1 MCSGSRIIMTER
13 GDAVAG
19 KERKKG
25 SGREKQKTTQEDPR
39 QPLLKELRG
48 LIREIDRE
56 GLLFLI
62 KQANTL
68 IYNQRVEKL
77 NREAQK
83 ESKTPSSTKRGKQ
96 ENPSVQEG
104 GVSIERGA
112 FGRSFIVDLG
122 QVRKTFDEAEMLGL
136 VNVAKAGTSGIDGAA
151 RIYRWL
157 SRNRDDVLL
166 DAGIGSARDTVLTD
180 LWKVLGKSFSIRNQ

>member
-1 MCSGSRIIMTER
+1 M
-13 GDAVAG
+13 
-19 KERKKG
+19 
-25 SGREKQKTTQEDPR
+25 
-39 QPLLKELRG
+39 KELRG
-48 LIREIDRE
+48 LIREIDRD

-68 IYNQRVEKL
+68 IYNQRIEQL
-77 NREAQK
+77 NRESETERRNPPAAQQK
-83 ESKTPSSTKRGKQ
+83 KQ

-112 FGRSFIVDLG
+112 FGRSFILDLG
-122 QVRKTFDEAEMLGL
+122 QVRKTFDEGEMLGL
-136 VNVAKAGTSGIDGAA
+136 VGVAKAGTSARDGAA

-166 DAGIGSARDTVLTD
+166 DAGINSAGNPILAD
-180 LWKVLGKSFSIRNQ
+180 LWKVLGRSFSIRNQGQL

>member
-1 MCSGSRIIMTER
+1 M
-13 GDAVAG
+13 AG
-19 KERKKG
+19 KEGKTESGKK
-25 SGREKQKTTQEDPR
+25 QLKTAQADPR

-77 NREAQK
+77 NRETEKAG
-83 ESKTPSSTKRGKQ
+83 KTSPSAKQGKQ
-96 ENPSVQEG
+96 ESPAAVQEG
-104 GVSIERGA
+104 GVRIERGA

-136 VNVAKAGTSGIDGAA
+136 VKVARAGSSGADGAS

-166 DAGIGSARDTVLTD
+166 DAGIGSARDSVLAD
-180 LWKVLGKSFSIRNQ
+180 LWRVLGKSFSVRNR